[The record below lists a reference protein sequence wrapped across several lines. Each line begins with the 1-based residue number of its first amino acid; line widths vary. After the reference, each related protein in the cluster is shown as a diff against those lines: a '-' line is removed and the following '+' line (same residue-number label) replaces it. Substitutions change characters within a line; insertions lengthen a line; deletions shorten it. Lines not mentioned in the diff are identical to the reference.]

1 MPRCS
6 RYTFFL
12 LCFCL
17 LFAASSAR
25 AQSQPVG
32 TVDQLDA
39 IKTQNTL
46 LEAQISN
53 AKLQKEYKSEQGSG
67 SAPTPGPV
75 VLPGLGLSFNEPAVV
90 SIIGISGRPIK
101 ATIRLS
107 NGHTLGVLRGDK
119 IPGTPYTVSSITGK
133 GVQVRDL
140 KEETAEP
147 QYLPFIGS
155 VAPGSQKNDSMPIV
169 PVIKAGPDSTSSQL
183 KK

>member
-6 RYTFFL
+6 RYAFFL

-17 LFAASSAR
+17 FASGAQ

-39 IKTQNTL
+39 IKSQNTL
-46 LEAQISN
+46 LEAQVSN
-53 AKLQKEYKSEQGSG
+53 MKLQKELKLEEGSG
-67 SAPTPGPV
+67 STTDPGPV
-75 VLPGLGLSFNEPAVV
+75 SLPGLGLGFSEPAVV
-90 SIIGISGRPIK
+90 SIIGISGRPTK
-101 ATIRLS
+101 ATIRLP
-107 NGHTLGVLRGDK
+107 NGHTLGVLLGDK
-119 IPGTPYTVSSITGK
+119 VPGTPYTVSSITGK

-140 KEETAEP
+140 EKEASEP

-155 VAPGSQKNDSMPIV
+155 VASGSLKNDSVPIV
-169 PVIKAGPDSTSSQL
+169 PVIKAGPDSTSGQL